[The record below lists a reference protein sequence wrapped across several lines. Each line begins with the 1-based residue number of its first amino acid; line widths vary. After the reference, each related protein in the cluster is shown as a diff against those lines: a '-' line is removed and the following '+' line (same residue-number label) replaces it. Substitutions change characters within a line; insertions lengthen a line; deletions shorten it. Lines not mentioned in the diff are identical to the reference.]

1 MRNYAGI
8 IDGARGQLALLRKQI
23 AEMETKKAENAAR
36 REGLENAQAF
46 LQGVAQNT
54 QEQLKYHVEDI
65 VQLALDT
72 CFPERYQ
79 FSIAFEVSRGTTT
92 AVMKFIDT
100 ESGQPIDPMNA
111 SGGGVVD
118 LAAFALRIAAW
129 TLEGN
134 TDNVIILDE
143 PMKFISRDLIIQ
155 AARVMKTLSEKLNLQ
170 FIVSTHIPEL
180 IEVADRVFQV
190 AINKAGRSK
199 VRVLNAQ

>member
-79 FSIAFEVSRGTTT
+79 FSIVFEVSRGTTT

>member
-23 AEMETKKAENAAR
+23 AETETKKAENAAR

-46 LQGVAQNT
+46 LQVVAQDT

-72 CFPERYQ
+72 CFPERYL

-100 ESGQPIDPMNA
+100 ESGQSIDPMNA

-129 TLEGN
+129 TLEGS

-170 FIVSTHIPEL
+170 FIMSTHIPEL

-190 AINKAGRSK
+190 AINRAGRSK
-199 VRVLNAQ
+199 VRVQK